1 MTIITP
7 TGIAGITSITS
18 TGNTLQFQNASGNA
32 VNVSGVNVT
41 SGTDINVSGIVTAS
55 GFVGNVTGNLSGN
68 VTGNVNATGVS
79 TLTTLRATSVVGVN
93 TLGVTTAYVGS
104 INDGPISGA
113 RNRIINGDMRLD
125 QRNAGASVTRATT
138 DGTNLYTVDR
148 WVNNKNS
155 NSKAYTIQRSG
166 TAPVGFTSSLLFTVT
181 STDGTTGSTQYN
193 DIRQPIEGFNVSDL
207 MWGTSGAKSVT
218 LSFWVRSSVI
228 GTYAVCLV
236 IQATGNYPATY
247 TINSANTW
255 EYKTITIP
263 GATSGTWPI
272 DNSRGLD
279 INFDMGIGSGYSTST
294 NTWTYGQNVF
304 GGSGVTKLTETNGA
318 TWYITGVQLEVGTV
332 ATPFER
338 RSYGQELALCQRYY
352 CQSTNSVAASSLYNQ
367 SDGVYL
373 AAFNYSNASW
383 VGGST
388 NFPVSMRTT
397 PSTVNIYTTSPA
409 TTTTAGNASH
419 YQAAISWGV
428 SDASVHENTNE
439 RSLSII
445 AGGSGRGSTGGSL
458 IQFNFTASAEL

>member
-7 TGIAGITSITS
+7 TGIAGINSITS

-55 GFVGNVTGNLSGN
+55 GFVGNLSGN
-68 VTGNVNATGVS
+68 INATGVS
-79 TLTTLRATSVVGVN
+79 TIATLNATQSNSTNLNVSGVTTATTLRATSIVGV
-93 TLGVTTAYVGS
+93 TTAGITTAYVGS
-104 INDGPISGA
+104 VNDGPISGV
-113 RNRIINGDMRLD
+113 RNRIINGDMRID

-138 DGTNLYTVDR
+138 DSGGTFTLDR

-181 STDGTTGSTQYN
+181 STDGTTGSAQYN

-207 MWGTSGAKSVT
+207 MWGTSDAKSVT
-218 LSFWVRSSVI
+218 LSFWVRSSI
-228 GTYAVCLV
+228 TGTYAVCLV
-236 IQATGNYPATY
+236 IQGTGNYPATY

-255 EYKTITIP
+255 EYKAITIP

-279 INFDMGIGSGYSTST
+279 INFDMGIGSGYSTTT

-318 TWYITGVQLEVGTV
+318 TFYITGVQLEVGTV

-338 RSYGQELALCQRYY
+338 RSYGQELVLCQRYY
-352 CQSTNSVAASSLYNQ
+352 EYGTASGSGYCAITGIFDSGAVASICFKSTKRSAPTISAPSLNSGVYPNTAAGRTVPTYEGGFSRGFRYTDINQ
-367 SDGVYL
+367 SSFWNVTTG
-373 AAFNYSNASW
+373 S
-383 VGGST
+383 GGST
-388 NFPVSMRTT
+388 
-397 PSTVNIYTTSPA
+397 
-409 TTTTAGNASH
+409 
-419 YQAAISWGV
+419 GV
-428 SDASVHENTNE
+428 CGFV
-439 RSLSII
+439 LVWI
-445 AGGSGRGSTGGSL
+445 AD
-458 IQFNFTASAEL
+458 IEL